1 VTRVEERPLATPAPA
16 HRPPTGLLRWLTTT
30 DHKLIG
36 ISYMVTALVAF
47 LVAGLFAVLVRVE
60 LAEPG
65 RQLLSTERFNQLF
78 TLHGSLMLFV
88 FAVPFFFGLAN
99 YLVPL
104 QIGAPDMSFP
114 RLNALSYWL
123 YLGGGLLMVAG
134 LATSG
139 GAADFG
145 WFAYVPLSDA
155 VHAPGVGADLWILS
169 IILTGTSGILTAVNL
184 VTTVVMLRAP
194 GMTFFRMPVF
204 TWDMLVT
211 SVLVLLA
218 FPVLTAALAM
228 LFAERRLDA
237 HVFDAAAGGAP
248 ILWQHLFWWFGHP
261 EVYIAI
267 LPAFGVV
274 TEIFPVFS
282 RKPIFGY
289 RGLILATL
297 AIAGLSMGV
306 WAHHMFV
313 TGAVLLPFF
322 SLMTFLIAV
331 PTGVKFFNWIG
342 TMWRGSL
349 TFESP
354 MLFALGFLF
363 MFLVGGLTGPVLASP
378 PLDFALSD
386 TYFVVAHMHYVL
398 FGGSMLAGFAALYY
412 WFPKFTGRRLSEGL
426 SRWHFW
432 LTMVG
437 MNLAFFP
444 MHLSGVRGM
453 PRRVADYAP
462 DAGLTFLNRIS
473 TSGALLLA
481 LSAVPFLWNFVSS
494 WRRGPAAGDDPWGG
508 HTLEWATSSP
518 PPEFNF
524 TSLPPVRSERP
535 LFDLN
540 HPAAAREAGPG
551 AGT

>member
-1 VTRVEERPLATPAPA
+1 VTTLAERPPGAAHPPAEA
-16 HRPPTGLLRWLTTT
+16 TGLLRWFTST

-36 ISYMVTALVAF
+36 LSYMVTAIVGFVA
-47 LVAGLFAVLVRVE
+47 AGFMAE
-60 LAEPG
+60 LMRLELWSPG
-65 RQLLSTERFNQLF
+65 RQVVATERFNQLF
-78 TLHGSLMLFV
+78 TIHGSLMLFV

-104 QIGAPDMSFP
+104 QIGAPDMAFP

-123 YLGGGLLMVAG
+123 YLGGSLLMVG
-134 LATSG
+134 GFATAT

-145 WFAYVPLSDA
+145 WFAYAPLTDSI
-155 VHAPGVGADLWILS
+155 HAPGVGGDLWIVS
-169 IILTGTSGILTAVNL
+169 ILLTGTSGILTA
-184 VTTVVMLRAP
+184 
-194 GMTFFRMPVF
+194 
-204 TWDMLVT
+204 
-211 SVLVLLA
+211 
-218 FPVLTAALAM
+218 ALAM
-228 LFAERRLDA
+228 LFADRRLGA

-267 LPAFGVV
+267 LPAFGIV

-289 RGLILATL
+289 RGLVLATL

-322 SLMTFLIAV
+322 SAMTFLIAV

-342 TMWRGSL
+342 TMWRGRL

-363 MFLVGGLTGPVLASP
+363 MFLVGGLTGPMLASP
-378 PLDFALSD
+378 PVDFHVSD
-386 TYFVVAHMHYVL
+386 TYFVVGHFHYVL
-398 FGGSMLAGFAALYY
+398 FGGSVMAAFAGIYY
-412 WFPKFTGRRLSEGL
+412 WFPKFSGRRLSERL
-426 SRWHFW
+426 ARWHFW

-437 MNLAFFP
+437 MNLTFFP
-444 MHLSGVRGM
+444 MHLSGLRGM
-453 PRRVADYAP
+453 PRRIADYPA
-462 DAGLTFLNRIS
+462 DLGVTFLNRLS
-473 TSGALLLA
+473 TVGAVLLGLA
-481 LSAVPFLWNFVSS
+481 VIPFVWNIVAS
-494 WRRGPAAGDDPWGG
+494 WRRGRPAGDDPWGG
-508 HTLEWATSSP
+508 HTLEWAAPSP

-524 TSLPPVRSERP
+524 RWLPPVRSERP
-535 LFDLN
+535 LFDHRYGDTPLPGRDGE
-540 HPAAAREAGPG
+540 PAR
-551 AGT
+551 

>member
-1 VTRVEERPLATPAPA
+1 
-16 HRPPTGLLRWLTTT
+16 LLRWLTTT

-36 ISYMVTALVAF
+36 LSYMVTALVAF
-47 LVAGLFAVLVRVE
+47 LVAGAFAELIRIE

-65 RQLLSTERFNQLF
+65 RQVLSTERFNQLF
-78 TLHGSLMLFV
+78 TLHGSLMLYV

-104 QIGAPDMSFP
+104 QIGAPDMAFP

-123 YLGGGLLMVAG
+123 YLGGALLMVAG
-134 LATSG
+134 LATAG

-155 VHAPGVGADLWILS
+155 VHAPGVGGDLWILA
-169 IILTGTSGILTAVNL
+169 IVLTGTSGILTAVNL

-194 GMTFFRMPVF
+194 GMTFFRMPMF

-211 SVLVLLA
+211 SILVLMA

-237 HVFDAAAGGAP
+237 HLFDVSAGGAP

-267 LPAFGVV
+267 LPAFGIV
-274 TEIFPVFS
+274 TEVFPVFS
-282 RKPIFGY
+282 RKPVFGY
-289 RGLILATL
+289 RGLVLATL
-297 AIAGLSMGV
+297 AIAGLSLGV
-306 WAHHMFV
+306 WAHHMFT

-363 MFLVGGLTGPVLASP
+363 LFLMGGLTGPMLAATP
-378 PLDFALSD
+378 VDFAVSD
-386 TYFVVAHMHYVL
+386 TYFVVAHFHYVL
-398 FGGSMLAGFAALYY
+398 FGGSVMGGYAALYY
-412 WFPKFTGRRLSEGL
+412 WFPKFSGRRLSEGL
-426 SRWHFW
+426 AHWHFW
-432 LTMVG
+432 LTMAG

-444 MHLSGVRGM
+444 MHLAGLRGM
-453 PRRVADYAP
+453 PRRVADFSP
-462 DAGLTFLNRIS
+462 DAGLSFLNRLS
-473 TSGALLLA
+473 TAGALLLG
-481 LSAVPFLWNFVSS
+481 LSIVPLVWNLVVSL
-494 WRRGPAAGDDPWGG
+494 RRGPEAGDDPWGG
-508 HTLEWATSSP
+508 HTLEWATTSP

-524 TSLPPVRSERP
+524 TSLPPIRSERP
-535 LFDLN
+535 VFDL
-540 HPAAAREAGPG
+540 HHIQPPRPAGRDPRS
-551 AGT
+551 